1 MTTFTDTLLT
11 IKFPRSNYPSLQVGD
26 TAYCILGSNIETS
39 GGFTASAI
47 DPAVNEQ
54 DVLTKIGSINS
65 IDYETTLTDGTLT
78 TTIVIKVDED
88 NNNIPITGNEFFL
101 FSKDNRVNLSSLL
114 GYFGSATFKNNS
126 SDKAE
131 MYSASCE
138 VSESSK

>member
-1 MTTFTDTLLT
+1 MADTLLT

-26 TAYCILGSNIETS
+26 TAYCILGGNIETS

-54 DVLTKIGSINS
+54 DVMNKLGIINH

-78 TTIVIKVDED
+78 TTIVIKLDES
-88 NNNIPITGNEFFL
+88 NNNIQITGNEFFL

-131 MYSASCE
+131 LYSVSCE

>member
-1 MTTFTDTLLT
+1 MATILT

-26 TAYCILGSNIETS
+26 TAYCIYSSNIEQS

-47 DPAVNEQ
+47 DPAINEQ
-54 DVLTKIGSINS
+54 DVLTKVGTVSL

-78 TTIVIKVDED
+78 TTIAISVEE
-88 NNNIPITGNEFFL
+88 NENTFAQPGSSDFFL
-101 FSKDNRVNLSSLL
+101 FSKDNVVNLSSLL
-114 GYFGSATFKNNS
+114 GYFGSAVFKNNS

-131 MYSASCE
+131 LYSASCE

>member
-1 MTTFTDTLLT
+1 MATVALLT

-26 TAYCILGSNIETS
+26 TAYCILGSDIEAS
-39 GGFTASAI
+39 GGFMASAI
-47 DPAVNEQ
+47 DPAISEQ
-54 DVLTKIGSINS
+54 DVMTKLGIINQ

-78 TTIVIKVDED
+78 TTIVIKLDED
-88 NNNIPITGNEFFL
+88 NNNIQITGNEFFL

-131 MYSASCE
+131 LYSASCE

>member
-1 MTTFTDTLLT
+1 MANNTFLT
-11 IKFPRSNYPSLQVGD
+11 IKFPRSSYPSLQVGD
-26 TAYCILGSNIETS
+26 TAYVIYNNNIETS

-47 DPAVNEQ
+47 DPAINEQ
-54 DVLTKIGSINS
+54 DVLTEIGSINS

-78 TTIVIKVDED
+78 TTIVINVDGD
-88 NNNIPITGNEFFL
+88 VATFTPPGITDFIL

-131 MYSASCE
+131 LYSASCE